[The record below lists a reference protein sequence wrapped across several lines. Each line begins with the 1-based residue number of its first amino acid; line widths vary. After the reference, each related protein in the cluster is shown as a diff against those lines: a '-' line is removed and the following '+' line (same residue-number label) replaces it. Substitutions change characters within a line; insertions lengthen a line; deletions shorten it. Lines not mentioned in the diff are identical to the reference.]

1 MKKLTSLLLALC
13 LLLSLPVSARAA
25 GGQTMDTGDVR
36 LTALGSVQEPDPDG
50 PGRLRIRISAKNR
63 TQYRVQIRLNNCE
76 ICSTELTG
84 AFSLE
89 LEPKETAEEDLVVPL
104 DVLQHVD
111 ADPFFSDY
119 IRLRFRI
126 SVEDDGYSS
135 RYYTTEDWVLRLNAA
150 PVISPQKSDGIALL
164 EGNHVSVTVLSAVRD
179 GEALTLNLL
188 VENDGD
194 ADIQLGFD
202 DTLRSGGETLEP
214 WTDYYSYDCVPYYWE
229 PVRGHSRGIES
240 RVFVLRDGLA
250 LTYPELDLNCE
261 IYSVTQDASQRMA
274 ARSSTLALS
283 LPGRDAG
290 RCAVTLKSAG
300 SLEKDAAFVKAHG
313 WSDASGAGAVRL
325 YEIDPQQRPLAA
337 LAPSGEERLFSCPA
351 FEIALSSPVRD
362 VKLGKRQYAELDF
375 VVRNY
380 SQDTYFGFGLDLPDG
395 GDNWLPLIYL
405 RRAAATASVPAMGV
419 QHFRTEADPA
429 VQLEERAE
437 ERFSFSLRC
446 GVGDFYEYPRFKWSR
461 VFRFST
467 GLPETP
473 MKGAAIGTSWT
484 AEELRFELLGV
495 NTDDGLSV
503 YLLVENTGRAD
514 RWLSSH
520 DVYVRLNEESV
531 VLANFTPRIP
541 AGQTRVVLLHTSE
554 PEDDHAR
561 MEPSYVTPP
570 LKSRNCLV
578 LDMGDCI
585 FDAAPE
591 WTLTMEFSRS
601 GELLSAEAEV
611 LD

>member
-13 LLLSLPVSARAA
+13 LLLSLPVSAHAA
-25 GGQTMDTGDVR
+25 DGQTMDTGDVR

-63 TQYRVQIRLNNCE
+63 TQYRVQISLNTCE

-119 IRLRFRI
+119 IRLRFDI
-126 SVEDDGYSS
+126 SMEDYSFPS
-135 RYYTTEDWVLRLNAA
+135 TSYTTEDWVLRLNAA
-150 PVISPQKSDGIALL
+150 PVISPQKSDGIVLL
-164 EGNHVSVTVLSAVRD
+164 EGNHVSVTVLSVVRD
-179 GEALTLNLL
+179 GEVLTLNLL

-214 WTDYYSYDCVPYYWE
+214 WDNYYLYGCCPLGVVE
-229 PVRGHSRGIES
+229 AHSRRIVS
-240 RVFVLRDGLA
+240 TVFVLQDGLT

-261 IYSVTQDASQRMA
+261 IQFGLQGKYQRMA
-274 ARSSTLALS
+274 AQSSTLALS

-290 RCAVTLKSAG
+290 RCGVTLKSAG

-313 WSDASGAGAVRL
+313 WSEASGAGAVRL

-380 SQDTYFGFGLDLPDG
+380 SSNTYFGFGLDLPDG

-405 RRAAATASVPAMGV
+405 RRNAATASVPVMGV
-419 QHFRTEADPA
+419 QHFRTEADPS
-429 VQLEERAE
+429 VQLGKREE
-437 ERFSFSLRC
+437 ERFSFSMRC
-446 GVGDFYEYPRFKWSR
+446 GVGYFYDYPWFIWSR

-503 YLLVENTGRAD
+503 YLLAENTGRED

-520 DVYVRLNEESV
+520 DVYARLNEDEFMG
-531 VLANFTPRIP
+531 LANFTARIP

-561 MEPSYVTPP
+561 MEPSFVTPP
-570 LKSRNCLV
+570 LKSRNRLE

-591 WTLTMEFSRS
+591 WSLTLEFTRS

-611 LD
+611 YD

>member
-25 GGQTMDTGDVR
+25 GGQTKDTGDVT
-36 LTALGSVQEPDPDG
+36 LTALGSVQEQDPDG

-63 TQYRVQIRLNNCE
+63 TRYPVQVWLNTCE
-76 ICSTELTG
+76 ICSTELAG
-84 AFSLE
+84 AFHLE
-89 LEPKETAEEDLVVPL
+89 LEPRETAEEDLVVPL
-104 DVLQHVD
+104 DVLQQVD

-126 SVEDDGYSS
+126 SVEDDVFSS
-135 RYYTTEDWVLRLNAA
+135 TTYTTEDWVLRLNAA
-150 PVISPQKSDGIALL
+150 PVLSPQKSDGIVLL
-164 EGNHVSVTVLSAVRD
+164 EGNHISVTVLSAIRD
-179 GEALTLNLL
+179 GEVLTLHLL

-194 ADIQLGFD
+194 ADIQFHCD
-202 DTLRSGGETLEP
+202 ETLRSGGAPLENFGG
-214 WTDYYSYDCVPYYWE
+214 YYRYRCGTPE
-229 PVRGHSRGIES
+229 PMEAHSRRIES
-240 RVFVLRDGLA
+240 LVFVLRDRLT

-261 IYSVTQDASQRMA
+261 ISSDPQGEWQRMA
-274 ARSSTLALS
+274 AQSSTLALT

-290 RCAVTLKSAG
+290 RCAVTRKSAG
-300 SLEKDAAFVKAHG
+300 RLEKDAAFVKAHG
-313 WSDASGAGAVRL
+313 WSDAPGTGAVRL
-325 YEIDPQQRPLAA
+325 YEIDPQQKPLAA
-337 LAPSGEERLFSCPA
+337 LTPSREDRLFSCPA

-380 SQDTYFGFGLDLPDG
+380 STDSYFGFGLDLPDG

-405 RRAAATASVPAMGV
+405 RRASATASVPAMGV

-429 VQLEERAE
+429 VQLGDREERC
-437 ERFSFSLRC
+437 SFGMRC
-446 GVGDFYEYPRFKWSR
+446 GVGNFYEYPRFVWSR

-473 MKGAAIGTSWT
+473 MKGAASGTRWT

-503 YLLVENTGRAD
+503 YLLAENTGRED

-520 DVYVRLNEESV
+520 DVCVTLNGEGLT
-531 VLANFTPRIP
+531 LANFTPRIP
-541 AGQTRVVLLHTSE
+541 AGQTRVVLLHSSE
-554 PEDDHAR
+554 PEDVHAL
-561 MEPSYVTPP
+561 MEPRFVAPP
-570 LKSRNCLV
+570 LKSRNRLV
-578 LDMGDCI
+578 LEMGNCI
-585 FDAAPE
+585 FGEAPV
-591 WTLTMEFSRS
+591 WTLTLEFSRS
-601 GELLSAEAEV
+601 GELLSAAAEV
-611 LD
+611 PD